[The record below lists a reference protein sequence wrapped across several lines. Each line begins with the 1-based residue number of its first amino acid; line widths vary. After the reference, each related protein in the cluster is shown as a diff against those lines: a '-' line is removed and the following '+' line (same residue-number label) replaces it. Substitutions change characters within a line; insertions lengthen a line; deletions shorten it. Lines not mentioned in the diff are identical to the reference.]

1 MTLKPRLTQSL
12 KRGGRLLSD
21 PYRRHRYLIEM
32 ANETD
37 EQRAKR
43 LEKSRNRMRAHRAR
57 IYATETEEEREA
69 RLEEERARRRAY
81 RAHIYATETDE
92 EREAR
97 RAAQRAAYHR
107 RAKRKRAMK
116 DI

>member
-1 MTLKPRLTQSL
+1 M
-12 KRGGRLLSD
+12 
-21 PYRRHRYLIEM
+21 IEM

>member
-1 MTLKPRLTQSL
+1 MQSL
-12 KRGGRLLSD
+12 RHGGRLLSD

-57 IYATETEEEREA
+57 LRAEETAEEREA
-69 RLEEERARRRAY
+69 RLEEERARRRAH

-107 RAKRKRAMK
+107 RAKRKRSMK